1 MTKKGQDGGAK
12 EAISWCIKY
21 YWYSDFWKFTSE
33 KKILVGFIVTLEQT
47 HITFLLKNYRF
58 EVHTHTVAVVI
69 CPQAQKCG
77 QKIRQMFF
85 FSSSQVSII
94 WKKFGTYSLL
104 KPRKE
109 NKLYTAHFKEQP
121 QLKSLVTIN
130 NVYSLALDL
139 LAMLNYPL

>member
-1 MTKKGQDGGAK
+1 M
-12 EAISWCIKY
+12 Y
-21 YWYSDFWKFTSE
+21 
-33 KKILVGFIVTLEQT
+33 KILLIFWFLEIYKWEKNTGWFYCDIRADTYYVSIEKLQVWSAHT
-47 HITFLLKNYRF
+47 YCSCCNMSPGSKMWAENKTNAWQLL
-58 EVHTHTVAVVI
+58 
-69 CPQAQKCG
+69 
-77 QKIRQMFF
+77 FF